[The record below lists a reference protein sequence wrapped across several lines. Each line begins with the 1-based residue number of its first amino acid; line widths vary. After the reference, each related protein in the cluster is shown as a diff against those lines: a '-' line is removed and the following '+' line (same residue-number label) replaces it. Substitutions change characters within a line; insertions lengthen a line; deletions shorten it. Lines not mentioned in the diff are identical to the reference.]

1 MDLVADAVDEHNK
14 LDAGQMYER
23 FFGLLGLRN
32 TNDEGQTRT
41 DENETLGPSAS
52 FRAQRMHGHLI
63 TGMKR
68 RKCQICV
75 SVRFSVQYFDLVHY

>member
-41 DENETLGPSAS
+41 DENGTLGPSAS
-52 FRAQRMHGHLI
+52 
-63 TGMKR
+63 
-68 RKCQICV
+68 
-75 SVRFSVQYFDLVHY
+75 VHRGCTDT

>member
-32 TNDEGQTRT
+32 TNDGEQTRAN
-41 DENETLGPSAS
+41 ENGTLGPSS
-52 FRAQRMHGHLI
+52 
-63 TGMKR
+63 
-68 RKCQICV
+68 
-75 SVRFSVQYFDLVHY
+75 SVHRGCTDT